1 MRTRLI
7 RASGAL
13 LVAIEGLVLVA
24 LTIWQFAA
32 LVAGDAGAVD
42 SAVALIVLTAV
53 GAVIVIAFAVA
64 ILRGRSWARSG
75 GIVTQVLILA
85 VALGAATGAYAHPL
99 IGIVIAIPA
108 IVTLVLLAIAARD
121 AGREASARAE
131 G

>member
-1 MRTRLI
+1 MRSRLI